1 MSAEFHKKMQ
11 DFINSSP
18 ATVGAYLHC
27 WELILTG
34 KFEKSAV
41 ASLRSTLSDWRAK
54 EGKEKLKD
62 ALSMYS
68 ASVAYFRLGADV
80 HSWKDGIKQVRVG
93 MIVDPTS
100 DIVPLHMSILEAMF
114 YRDALWPNK
123 GARDKAYVNFKS
135 KFSAGERYTFES
147 LQECKPEIVGRS
159 GEVIVRDDAELADDV
174 LGERATQK
182 TAAFAVVYGDKD
194 NTPIKGRDF
203 AMDFFESDLSAIE
216 ERIAKDVKLPEG
228 HYQAIWEG
236 CPESNGLRLGEINL
250 IASGK
255 GQSVMEILKGRSL
268 TMRIKT
274 GKDHMPEIHTM
285 AIKPKF
291 IFPVEET
298 NMSTQRKLV
307 RLTIIDSDSGL
318 KVEHSMV
325 HTSEPFVSEDDNQ
338 TTIMQYLSE
347 QPMTEILAKHN
358 NIRKE
363 QVDETILKA
372 TGNTVKL
379 REVKLK
385 DLTIEVRPV

>member
-11 DFINSSP
+11 NFINSSS

-41 ASLRSTLSDWRAK
+41 TSLKMTLSDWRAR
-54 EGKEKLKD
+54 EGKERLKD

-68 ASVAYFRLGADV
+68 ASVAYFRLGTDV

-100 DIVPLHMSILEAMF
+100 DIVPLHMSVLRGMF
-114 YRDALWPNK
+114 SRNGLWPNE
-123 GARDKAYVNFKS
+123 GARDKAWVNFRGQFCAS
-135 KFSAGERYTFES
+135 EMDTFNAFPFNFE
-147 LQECKPEIVGRS
+147 KNAKDA
-159 GEVIVRDDAELADDV
+159 DDKLADEV
-174 LGERATQK
+174 LGKRATQK
-182 TAAFAVVYGDKD
+182 TAAFAVAYGDKD

-216 ERIAKDVKLPEG
+216 ERIAENVKLPEG
-228 HYQAIWEG
+228 HYQGIWEG
-236 CPESNGLRLGEINL
+236 CKDAL
-250 IASGK
+250 IEQASGEALK
-255 GQSVMEILKGRSL
+255 QIATNMGCSLNMLKGRSV

-274 GKDHMPEIHTM
+274 GKDHMPAIHTM
-285 AIKPKF
+285 VIKPKF

>member
-34 KFEKSAV
+34 EFEKSAV
-41 ASLRSTLSDWRAK
+41 TSLKRTLSDWRAK
-54 EGKEKLKD
+54 AGKEKLVET
-62 ALSMYS
+62 LSMYS
-68 ASVAYFRLGADV
+68 ASVAYFRLGTDAY
-80 HSWKDGIKQVRVG
+80 SWKEGIRQIRAG

-100 DIVPLHMSILEAMF
+100 DIVPLHMSVLRDMF
-114 YRDALWPNK
+114 SRNDLWPNE
-123 GARDKAYVNFKS
+123 GARDKAYT
-135 KFSAGERYTFES
+135 KFRDQFNASERNTLKS
-147 LQECKPEIVGRS
+147 LQECKPEIVGRY

-174 LGERATQK
+174 LGKRATKK
-182 TAAFAVVYGDKD
+182 TAAFAVNYGD
-194 NTPIKGRDF
+194 
-203 AMDFFESDLSAIE
+203 LE
-216 ERIAKDVKLPEG
+216 ERALKAITDTSDP
-228 HYQAIWEG
+228 YQALWEG
-236 CPESNGLRLGEINL
+236 YQGAL
-250 IASGK
+250 IEQASGEALK
-255 GQSVMEILKGRSL
+255 QIATNMGCSLDMLKGRSV

-274 GKDHMPEIHTM
+274 GKDSMPEIHTM

>member
-1 MSAEFHKKMQ
+1 MSAEFHRKMQ
-11 DFINSSP
+11 NFINSSS

-41 ASLRSTLSDWRAK
+41 ASLKTTLSDWRAK

-68 ASVAYFRLGADV
+68 ASVAYFRLGTDV

-100 DIVPLHMSILEAMF
+100 DIVPLHMSILRGMF
-114 YRDALWPNK
+114 SRNDLWPNE
-123 GARDKAYVNFKS
+123 GARDKAWVNFRGQFCASEMDTFKS
-135 KFSAGERYTFES
+135 FPSNFE
-147 LQECKPEIVGRS
+147 K
-159 GEVIVRDDAELADDV
+159 DAELADEV
-174 LGERATQK
+174 LGKRATQK
-182 TAAFAVVYGDKD
+182 AAAFAVNYGD
-194 NTPIKGRDF
+194 
-203 AMDFFESDLSAIE
+203 LE
-216 ERIAKDVKLPEG
+216 ERIAKNVKLPEG
-228 HYQAIWEG
+228 HYQAIWDD
-236 CPESNGLRLGEINL
+236 CKDAL
-250 IASGK
+250 IEQASGEALEQIATNL
-255 GQSVMEILKGRSL
+255 GCSLDILKGRSV

-274 GKDHMPEIHTM
+274 GKDHMPAIQVLSPTPTDLDINFEIK
-285 AIKPKF
+285 I
-291 IFPVEET
+291 PVEET